1 MAGRRTADGY
11 MVERGV
17 LFIGHDASRAGAQ
30 IELLHFLR
38 WFKRNGNRPFSILL
52 GGGGELFSEFQGLA
66 ETWSMDRSHWHQ
78 DALRTH
84 ILAGVGLGKWA
95 KRAEASDARGFA
107 AQNSPALI
115 YVNSV
120 ASARIVEILAP
131 EVPLL
136 THVHELESYF
146 CTHPSPALTL
156 LLARTDR
163 FIACSN
169 VTRENLVQR
178 HAVPA
183 GKAETVYESIPVADI
198 RPKRTRQQVFQEL
211 QVPGDALLIVGCGTF
226 GWRKATDLFIQLA
239 RAVTRQRSCAYFA
252 WIGDGSPSAIAEF
265 EYDVRTAGLA
275 KNVRRVGAVPNAAD
289 YMAAADVF
297 VLTSREDPYP
307 LVCLEAAALGKPIV
321 CFAGAGGIPEFVE
334 DDCGLVAPY
343 LDIIEMA
350 DRIVSLLDAP
360 DRRRNIGEAAK
371 RKVSQR
377 HDINDTAPR
386 IMEIMER
393 TIKSK

>member
-11 MVERGV
+11 MAERGV

-38 WFKRNGNRPFSILL
+38 WFKANGNRPFSILL
-52 GGGGELFSEFQGLA
+52 GAGGELLSEFQGLA
-66 ETWSMDRSHWHQ
+66 DTWSMDRSHWHQ

-107 AQNSPALI
+107 VKDSPALI

-120 ASARIVEILAP
+120 ASASIVEILAP
-131 EVPLL
+131 EVPVL

-146 CTHPSPALTL
+146 RTHPSRALTS

-169 VTRENLVQR
+169 VTRENLVER

-183 GKAETVYESIPVADI
+183 RKTETVYESIPVADI
-198 RPKRTRQQVFQEL
+198 RPKRTRQQIFQEL
-211 QVPGDALLIVGCGTF
+211 KLSVDALLIAGCGTL
-226 GWRKATDLFIQLA
+226 GWRKGTDLFIQLA
-239 RAVTRQRSCAYFA
+239 RAVTAQRNRAYFV
-252 WIGDGSPSAIAEF
+252 WIGDGSPSAVAEF
-265 EYDVRTAGLA
+265 EYDVRTAGLT
-275 KNVRRVGAVPNAAD
+275 KNVRMIGAVPSPAD
-289 YMAAADVF
+289 HMAAADVF

-321 CFAGAGGIPEFVE
+321 CFAGAGGMPEFVE

-343 LDIIEMA
+343 LDIIQMA
-350 DRIVSLLDAP
+350 AQIVSLLEDP
-360 DRRRNIGEAAK
+360 DRRRTIGEAAK
-371 RKVSQR
+371 RKVFQR
-377 HDINDTAPR
+377 HDINGSAPR

-393 TIKSK
+393 TIKSE